1 MQRRRRCVL
10 NFIEAPDNPICG
22 SFIYGFFV
30 KALEQAYEIKAS
42 EDTEMMW
49 IYFKD
54 TGLFRTGVLDNIDL
68 V

>member
-1 MQRRRRCVL
+1 M
-10 NFIEAPDNPICG
+10 
-22 SFIYGFFV
+22 